1 MTDKIRVLIVEDE
14 PIVAE
19 DIKNRLELLGYE
31 VAGLAKSA
39 DKAVALAGR
48 ERPEIVLM
56 DIRLEGQTDGIEA
69 ADQIR
74 KRWDLPVIFLT
85 AYSEDSAISRA
96 KLAEPFGYI
105 LKPFEDR
112 ELKTTIEMAVYK
124 HKVDRALRASKDF
137 AENLIESLVDG
148 LSVINKEGTRIMVN
162 TALCRMTGFTK
173 DELLSKPYEM
183 KWPPEHMKEMREAF
197 ETMMKGN
204 LKEMELILMRKNG
217 ERFSGMLIP
226 SYMRDQSGKITN
238 IIVIIRDITERKRAE
253 EALAESEER
262 YRTIVEYSNDMIWTL
277 DMDGNFLFF
286 NKHAEELSGYRLE
299 DLKGK
304 SYSSVIVKE
313 DLPKLVEV
321 FQQTLKGKPR
331 NYESSFTAKN
341 GKIISIEANTA
352 PIFIKG
358 EIAGTVT
365 FGRDI
370 SDRKNAER
378 ALIKLNSELE
388 KRVKDRTVELEK
400 KNAELEQLNRF
411 FVGRELRMT
420 ELKKQ
425 IVELEKQISDMKN
438 TTGAK

>member
-31 VAGLAKSA
+31 VAGMAKSA
-39 DKAVALAGR
+39 DNALALAGR

-69 ADQIR
+69 ADEIR

-148 LSVINKEGTRIMVN
+148 LYVIDKEGKRIMVN
-162 TALCRMTGFTK
+162 TAMSKMTGFTK
-173 DELLSKPYEM
+173 DELLGKMPDIV
-183 KWPPEHMKEMREAF
+183 WPPEQMKELREAF
-197 ETMMKGN
+197 DGMMKGKM
-204 LKEMELILMRKNG
+204 KEAEFIFMRKNG
-217 ERFSGMLIP
+217 DRFPVMLIP
-226 SYMRDQSGKITN
+226 SYMRDESGKITN
-238 IIVIIRDITERKRAE
+238 IINILRDITERKRAE
-253 EALAESEER
+253 DALAESEER
-262 YRTIVEYSNDMIWTL
+262 YRTIVEYSNDMILTL
-277 DMDGNFLFF
+277 DTDGNFIFF
-286 NKHAEELSGYRLE
+286 NKRAEELSGYGLSE
-299 DLKGK
+299 WKGK
-304 SYSSVIVKE
+304 SFISMIIKE
-313 DLPKLVEV
+313 DQPKVIEF
-321 FQQTLKGKPR
+321 FQQTLKGNPQ
-331 NYESSFTAKN
+331 NYEASFTAKN
-341 GKIISIEANTA
+341 GKIVSVEANTA

-358 EIAGTVT
+358 EIAGSVT

-370 SDRKNAER
+370 TDRKNAER
-378 ALIKLNSELE
+378 ALIKLNAELE

-425 IVELEKQISDMKN
+425 IAELEKQISGLKN
-438 TTGAK
+438 EKGVK